1 MITADQ
7 AVTARRLLGWSLLK
21 LSSCCGVS
29 DVTID
34 RFEKGKKNRPGAALN
49 LDAIQRALE
58 VGGIEFRQE
67 QPNVR
72 LSKPV

>member
-7 AVTARRLLGWSLLK
+7 TIVARRLLGWSLLK
-21 LSSCCGVS
+21 LSSCSGVS

-34 RFEKGKKNRPGAALN
+34 RFEKGKRNRHGAALN

-58 VGGIEFRQE
+58 VGGVEFTRE

-72 LSKPV
+72 LAKRK